1 MHMTQSIIILK
12 HSKLPMRLRI
22 QLRADRFVV
31 VVKVILYLTVTQVY
45 YRLIFT
51 LVIAQTEI
59 RTPTLLRARSLIR
72 TQTLRFNEV

>member
-1 MHMTQSIIILK
+1 MTQSIIILK

-31 VVKVILYLTVTQVY
+31 VIKVILYLTVTQVY
-45 YRLIFT
+45 YHSIFT

-59 RTPTLLRARSLIR
+59 RTPTLLRARSQIR

>member
-1 MHMTQSIIILK
+1 MTQSIIILK

-22 QLRADRFVV
+22 QLRVDHFVV
-31 VVKVILYLTVTQVY
+31 VIKVILYLTVTQVY
-45 YRLIFT
+45 YGSIFT

>member
-1 MHMTQSIIILK
+1 
-12 HSKLPMRLRI
+12 MRLRI
-22 QLRADRFVV
+22 QLGADRFVV